1 MNKRKISGISIL
13 IAAIFM
19 IGAVKVWAPV
29 CQKSLELANGGETH
43 MKCFYYGTTMMYI
56 GVLLLAEAIVMFFV
70 KNTRAVGIIAVV
82 TGLLMIALTSGNIGI
97 GVCPNP
103 EMMCNSTALWGR
115 IGAVVAMFGG
125 IVAIIGEGTNIPQVK

>member
-1 MNKRKISGISIL
+1 
-13 IAAIFM
+13 
-19 IGAVKVWAPV
+19 
-29 CQKSLELANGGETH
+29 

>member
-1 MNKRKISGISIL
+1 ML
-13 IAAIFM
+13 
-19 IGAVKVWAPV
+19 
-29 CQKSLELANGGETH
+29 C
-43 MKCFYYGTTMMYI
+43 
-56 GVLLLAEAIVMFFV
+56 FFV

>member
-1 MNKRKISGISIL
+1 MNKRKISGIIIL

-82 TGLLMIALTSGNIGI
+82 RSFDDCTDKWKYRNRCLPKSGDD
-97 GVCPNP
+97 V
-103 EMMCNSTALWGR
+103 
-115 IGAVVAMFGG
+115 
-125 IVAIIGEGTNIPQVK
+125 